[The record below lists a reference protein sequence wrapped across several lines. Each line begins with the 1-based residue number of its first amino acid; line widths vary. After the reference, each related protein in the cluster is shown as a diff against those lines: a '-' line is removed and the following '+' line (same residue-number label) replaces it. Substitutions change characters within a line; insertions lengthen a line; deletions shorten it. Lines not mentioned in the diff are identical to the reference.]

1 MYTVARSPRRSP
13 KANVEPP
20 GTPTPHCLAAG
31 ESGRAQSNSDFTTGL
46 DNAWSKYTLL
56 RLPSTGPLQ
65 KTTPSENSLL
75 MMIISVVPGA
85 ALAEYGGIG
94 VVNMGGPVGSAAG
107 GLRPGVTGTITALP
121 SGAPAPSL
129 LTAPPPLLL
138 LPPPPPLL
146 LLDWVAPSAALA
158 FLGSGSSSESSSSS
172 SSSVLRLG
180 LPSPSCRR
188 FWYRGLALAGGAAR
202 DAPEVGAGRCS
213 SPESSMPLG
222 AALDAAAGSSPVIA
236 ELENKDGRASAA
248 CTGSLGGGFSG
259 RFLANSWS
267 LSSDLFSTEGGVAPT
282 RMPSSSSLI
291 ARAVSPSRSSI
302 AALTS

>member
-1 MYTVARSPRRSP
+1 MMGLAGGGPAPAAAAGAAAADGTAACGRTTDARTAARSGRGRAASGTAGSSGVGGKVAESWPSPRAPRLLAMLQREASFSSWIGDSGINDIEAAV
-13 KANVEPP
+13 KLRLGLLPP
-20 GTPTPHCLAAG
+20 PAALLAA
-31 ESGRAQSNSDFTTGL
+31 
-46 DNAWSKYTLL
+46 
-56 RLPSTGPLQ
+56 
-65 KTTPSENSLL
+65 SLVAAG
-75 MMIISVVPGA
+75 MA
-85 ALAEYGGIG
+85 ALL
-94 VVNMGGPVGSAAG
+94 V
-107 GLRPGVTGTITALP
+107 
-121 SGAPAPSL
+121 
-129 LTAPPPLLL
+129 LLL

-146 LLDWVAPSAALA
+146 LLDWVAPPAALA

-222 AALDAAAGSSPVIA
+222 AALDAAAGCSPVIA
-236 ELENKDGRASAA
+236 EHENKDGRASAA

-259 RFLANSWS
+259 RFLANSCS